1 MIYILKSVV
10 EEISADDYIVDLK
23 GSTSLSSLKQWESD
37 NFKGKRIIDPISEE
51 EILLISTDENHRYY
65 LTIDVIEEV

>member
-23 GSTSLSSLKQWESD
+23 GSTSLSSLKQWASD

-51 EILLISTDENHRYY
+51 EILLISNDENHRYY